1 MFSNWNIFLNY
12 KNFTINQEIKNKL
25 NLYYQIL
32 IEENQKYNLT
42 RITELN
48 EVFEKHFL
56 DSLLFVE
63 QFQIIDQKI
72 ADIGTGAGFPGIVLK
87 IFFPNIKLTLIES
100 NNKKVNF
107 LKYLVQKLDLN
118 DVEILNKRAEELNE
132 YKEQFDI
139 VISRAVAYLNIILEL
154 GVQLVKVNGMF
165 ILLKGP
171 KAYQEI
177 KDLKNKDQK
186 MNLKLINIQ
195 ELEDTGFGTR
205 INLFYKKINHTNNLY
220 PRKYQQILKE
230 SK

>member
-107 LKYLVQKLDLN
+107 FK
-118 DVEILNKRAEELNE
+118 ILSSK
-132 YKEQFDI
+132 
-139 VISRAVAYLNIILEL
+139 
-154 GVQLVKVNGMF
+154 VKFKWCWNF
-165 ILLKGP
+165 K
-171 KAYQEI
+171 
-177 KDLKNKDQK
+177 
-186 MNLKLINIQ
+186 
-195 ELEDTGFGTR
+195 
-205 INLFYKKINHTNNLY
+205 
-220 PRKYQQILKE
+220 
-230 SK
+230 